1 MHIRPFQP
9 GDESA
14 LAHICLVTSDAGA
27 DGTGLLPDD
36 RLWADLFVLPYVV
49 RHPDFAWVVDA
60 GDGADGSVGTPV
72 GYIVGAPDTAAFEA
86 WFGEVWWPERGW
98 ERPGEAEPGVTLSE
112 ADGLLRYGWSRNATN
127 PGVSDPEYPAHLHID
142 LLPETQGKGFGRAL
156 IETLLNRL
164 RALEVP
170 GIDLHASP
178 RNTGALAFY
187 PRVGFTALPA
197 AQDTRRFGQK
207 L

>member
-14 LAHICLVTSDAGA
+14 LAHICLVTADAGEDA
-27 DGTGLLPDD
+27 TGQLPDD
-36 RLWADLFVLPYVV
+36 ALWGDLFVLPYVA
-49 RHPDFAWVVDA
+49 RHPDCAWVVDA
-60 GDGADGSVGTPV
+60 GDGEDGTPGTPI

-86 WFGEVWWPERGW
+86 WFGEVWWPSRGW
-98 ERPGEAEPGVTLSE
+98 EKPGEAEPGAEQSTV
-112 ADGLLRYGWSRNATN
+112 DGLLRYGFSRNADA
-127 PGVSDPEYPAHLHID
+127 PGINDAEYPAHLHID
-142 LLPETQGKGFGRAL
+142 LLPHTQGQGFGRAL
-156 IETLLNRL
+156 IQTLLGRFRDL
-164 RALEVP
+164 GLPGVHLE
-170 GIDLHASP
+170 ASP

-197 AQDTRRFGQK
+197 AEDTRRFGQK